1 MNAFNTVNMAAA
13 CLLTSTEHAKKLGI
27 PEDRWIYVLG
37 GAGTEESKKCTIRY
51 PPGWSMATAY
61 VISSLGTTEL
71 PLQCSNFSFYR

>member
-37 GAGTEESKKCTIRY
+37 GAGTEESKECTSRSILH
-51 PPGWSMATAY
+51 
-61 VISSLGTTEL
+61 V
-71 PLQCSNFSFYR
+71 